1 MKSPEKLLHA
11 LFFTITFILL
21 VALIFY
27 QVFADFRYFNL
38 KHLRYQALSLVDPIT
53 VVDGEKIKV
62 VCDPVCF
69 FLVGDKRIRSR
80 TDSDAGGGLLKVEL
94 RFFDQYHGLIGYED
108 ENSHPNFF
116 VIDTNGEFLQV
127 VRLKLD
133 RINFTFA
140 AYYPSSQL
148 IQFNSSNG
156 QQYYY
161 SANKP
166 ELNII

>member
-1 MKSPEKLLHA
+1 MKIPEKLLHA

-21 VALIFY
+21 GALIFY
-27 QVFADFRYFNL
+27 QVFADFRYSSL
-38 KHLRYQALSLVDPIT
+38 KRLRNQPFSLIDPVAVIDET
-53 VVDGEKIKV
+53 KIKV
-62 VCDPVCF
+62 ICDPICF

-80 TDSDAGGGLLKVEL
+80 TDSDAGGGLLKVKL

-108 ENSHPNFF
+108 DNSHPNFF

-148 IQFNSSNG
+148 IQFNASSG

>member
-1 MKSPEKLLHA
+1 MKSPEKLLHV

-21 VALIFY
+21 GALLFY
-27 QVFADFRYFNL
+27 QVFVDFRYSNL
-38 KHLRYQALSLVDPIT
+38 KRLRYHALTLVDP
-53 VVDGEKIKV
+53 VSAVDGEKIKV

-80 TDSDAGGGLLKVEL
+80 TDSDAGGGLLKVNL

-108 ENSHPNFF
+108 DNPHPNFF
-116 VIDTNGEFLQV
+116 VIDTNGEFIQV

-140 AYYPSSQL
+140 AYYPSFQL
-148 IQFNSSNG
+148 IQFNASSG
-156 QQYYY
+156 RQYFY

>member
-21 VALIFY
+21 GALIFY
-27 QVFADFRYFNL
+27 QVFTDFRYFNL
-38 KHLRYQALSLVDPIT
+38 KHLRYQAPSLVDPVA
-53 VVDGEKIKV
+53 VVDDKQIKV
-62 VCDPVCF
+62 VCDPICF

-80 TDSDAGGGLLKVEL
+80 TDSDAGGGLLTVKL

-108 ENSHPNFF
+108 DNSHPNFF
-116 VIDTNGEFLQV
+116 VIDTNGEFIQV
-127 VRLKLD
+127 VRLNLD
-133 RINFTFA
+133 RISFTFA
-140 AYYPSSQL
+140 AYYPSFQL
-148 IQFNSSNG
+148 IQFNAGSG
-156 QQYYY
+156 QQFYY